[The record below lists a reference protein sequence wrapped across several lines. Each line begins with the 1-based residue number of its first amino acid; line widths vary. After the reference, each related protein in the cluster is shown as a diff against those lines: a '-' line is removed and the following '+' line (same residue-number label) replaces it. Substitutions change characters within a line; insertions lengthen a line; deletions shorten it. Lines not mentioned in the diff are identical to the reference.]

1 MTTTTT
7 NRSSGAEVLGRYTTP
22 AGARTLYA
30 RRKGSVT
37 YITDEPATPRSARVY
52 LVDAVPDTDGVDA
65 VAALAQDY
73 LSEAERLCS
82 IPMAHTVLDAAAFAV
97 AA

>member
-1 MTTTTT
+1 MTATTT
-7 NRSSGAEVLGRYTTP
+7 NRSGRAEVLGRYTTP
-22 AGARTLYA
+22 AGARTRYA

-37 YITDEPATPRSARVY
+37 YITDEPATPRSARY
-52 LVDAVPDTDGVDA
+52 LVDAVPETDGVDA

-82 IPMAHTVLDAAAFAV
+82 IPMAHTVLDAAALAV

>member
-1 MTTTTT
+1 MSTATI
-7 NRSSGAEVLGRYTTP
+7 NHSGAAEVLGRYTTP

-30 RRKGSVT
+30 RRKGSWT
-37 YITDEPATPRSARVY
+37 SITDEPATPRAGRVY
-52 LVDAVPDTDGVDA
+52 PVDEVPDTDGATA
-65 VAALAQDY
+65 VEALAQDY

-82 IPMAHTVLDAAAFAV
+82 IPMAHTIVDASVLAV